1 MAHAEYHIF
10 KIVSMMLRIVYKL
23 IFARMQKTTLS
34 LVALGCIVCFSI
46 ADAAS
51 IARVTALQSFA
62 WVEQENNKTRLRIN
76 SDLEVGDHVITGD
89 TGRVE
94 MQFRSNTTLRLYT
107 NSEIRLQAKRNAE
120 LNTPDNHPLLH
131 VDKGKV
137 CVDYQPQP
145 GSQNKFELTIGKT
158 IVTVTHHQSYICV
171 LREDGWSF
179 VNLRDGSVQIS
190 HAIDPSM
197 IILSESGT
205 ELRANDDGS
214 YELLKPGAA
223 DSIIPEDNM
232 PFITETDIKTES
244 SIEISAAVEDDM
256 VVAKENVKNESKPE
270 THEASSGYIYTVYLF
285 STRSVEAANEANQRF
300 QKAGHGSKIITS
312 GKEPSIRYRVAVP
325 GFETRQ
331 SAQDFSDSMVGKL
344 GISDTWIGRDRQ
356 SAVSIDATEV
366 ETAIFPETPAAAE
379 GDMAAAENTATN
391 VSDPEP
397 EEARNNY
404 IFTVYLFSTRSEDV
418 ANEVNQKFQK
428 AGHKSKII
436 TSGKEPSIRYRVAV
450 SGFETRQSAQDF
462 SDSMVGKLGVSDT
475 WIGKERND
483 N

>member
-1 MAHAEYHIF
+1 MTQAEYHIF
-10 KIVSMMLRIVYKL
+10 KIVSMILRIDYKL

-34 LVALGCIVCFSI
+34 LVALGCIVCLSP

-51 IARVTALQSFA
+51 IARVTALQSSA
-62 WVEQENNKTRLRIN
+62 WLEQENNKTTLGIN
-76 SDLEVGDHVITGD
+76 SELEVGDHIITSD

-94 MQFRSNTTLRLYT
+94 VRFLSNATLRLYA

-120 LNTPDNHPLLH
+120 LNTPGNHPLLH

-145 GSQNKFELTIGKT
+145 GSQNKFELNIGKT
-158 IVTVTHHQSYICV
+158 VVTVAHHHSYVCV

-179 VNLRDGSVQIS
+179 VNLRDGSVQVS
-190 HAIDPSM
+190 HSIDPSM

-223 DSIIPEDNM
+223 DSIMPEDNM
-232 PFITETDIKTES
+232 PFITETDIKITS
-244 SIEISAAVEDDM
+244 PIEVSTAVEDDI
-256 VVAKENVKNESKPE
+256 VVAKETVKINELKPE
-270 THEASSGYIYTVYLF
+270 TSENSSGYIYTVYLF
-285 STRSVEAANEANQRF
+285 SSKSEESANRVNQKF
-300 QKAGHGSKIITS
+300 QKAGHQSEIIVI
-312 GKEPSIRYRVAVP
+312 GQGPSIRYRVGVS

-331 SAQDFSDSMVGKL
+331 AARKFSNSVIGKL
-344 GISDTWIGRDRQ
+344 GISSTWIGAEH
-356 SAVSIDATEV
+356 SSTATKEV
-366 ETAIFPETPAAAE
+366 VKNKLKPVVNEKTPTAK
-379 GDMAAAENTATN
+379 ENTAG
-391 VSDPEP
+391 
-397 EEARNNY
+397 Y
-404 IFTVYLFSTRSEDV
+404 IYTVYLFSTRSEDV
-418 ANEVNQKFQK
+418 ANEINQRFQK

-436 TSGKEPSIRYRVAV
+436 TSGEEPSIRYRIAV
-450 SGFETRQSAQDF
+450 SGFESRQSAQDF
-462 SDSMVGKLGVSDT
+462 SSSVVGKLGIKDT